1 MILEN
6 KSLVE
11 PADVGVNAVALNV
24 VTTGKW
30 IETNG
35 ASMLTIHYKLLD
47 ADNSVTMLFF
57 EFDSNP
63 SGPTSGS
70 NAFVVQG
77 ANVVPGATYMEA
89 TLQPVQY
96 KKVPPGGGGS
106 YGSFVVPVNAQRMRI
121 RIPAAT
127 GGAAADKLTVW
138 VTKIMGV

>member
-6 KSLVE
+6 KSTVE
-11 PADVGVNAVALNV
+11 PADVGINAVALSG

-35 ASMLTIHYKLLD
+35 VSMLTIHYKLVD

-57 EFDSNP
+57 EMDGNP
-63 SGPTSGS
+63 SGPSAST

-77 ANVVPGATYMEA
+77 QQVVPGATYMEA
-89 TLQPVQY
+89 TLLPVQY
-96 KKVPPGGGGS
+96 RKVPPGGGGS
-106 YGSFVVPVNAQRMRI
+106 YGSFVVPVCSPRVRI

-127 GGAAADKLTVW
+127 GGAAADLLTVW